1 MTTNDKHHIESA
13 IAFID
18 QARQENITAMHA
30 TSRIITA
37 EGRDAFKANC
47 NAAAMWEAASRE
59 LKTYLGGWH
68 ALPRF
73 QRERESA

>member
-1 MTTNDKHHIESA
+1 MSTNDKHHIESA

-30 TSRIITA
+30 TAPIMTEA
-37 EGRDAFKANC
+37 GRAAFKANC